1 MLNGKKIILG
11 ITGSIAAYKA
21 CYIIRGLIKQGA
33 EVQVVITPAGK
44 EFITP
49 ITLSALT
56 GKPVISEFCT
66 NRRWRGFTGRV
77 RRPRPWSYSTSSRT
91 APLMSAL

>member
-1 MLNGKKIILG
+1 MLKGKKIILG

-56 GKPVISEFCT
+56 SKPVISEFLPNVT
-66 NRRWRGFTGRV
+66 ERGTATLISVYGRM
-77 RRPRPWSYSTSSRT
+77 PY
-91 APLMSAL
+91 

>member
-1 MLNGKKIILG
+1 MLKGKKIILG

-56 GKPVISEFCT
+56 ANRSSVSFLPSVTERGIATSISDC
-66 NRRWRGFTGRV
+66 GRML
-77 RRPRPWSYSTSSRT
+77 Y
-91 APLMSAL
+91 